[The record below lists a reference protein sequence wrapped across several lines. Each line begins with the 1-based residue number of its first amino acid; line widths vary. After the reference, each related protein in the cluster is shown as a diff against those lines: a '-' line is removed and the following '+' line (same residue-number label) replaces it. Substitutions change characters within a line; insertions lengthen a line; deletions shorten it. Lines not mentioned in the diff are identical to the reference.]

1 MTFRYLHKTSDGNF
15 YLDHRLNPSVRAMF
29 CAMASRMPG
38 GGIEARYKQIVDA
51 VAEDFRGDSG
61 WSIDTYYPF
70 AEDALCKLEV
80 HPKVQEFFD
89 KFVLMYGH
97 SSIMELTGSPSVY
110 TQGISWYTAYLL
122 FDSPLCSGQEFSTRA
137 VRRKDW
143 PMARECYVPAHH
155 DLSGDEVQEGPF
167 EDMMVPHPKL
177 KELHDL
183 WLTIF
188 EHEVE
193 AWKEFFSDAD
203 NRAAYGI
210 QDKEPF
216 RPALDRARWAIPGT
230 IATGCAHTGHLR
242 ERSRVLRDGLLLA
255 QKSNA
260 PSAVKVWEDIRDCY
274 SQAAPGLAHMGLR
287 EAVYDADTS
296 RLPLHLDWND
306 FTVGDR
312 DEVMVALNGWAT
324 VDFQEEDWSGR
335 VKGERA
341 YLDPT
346 YNRMAQVRTSIRC
359 SLAVARDWHRHR
371 TMYPWEM
378 KLVTDDKRT
387 LTIHPAYGVK
397 SEFGKA
403 NLTKALEM
411 ASALYWEFVG
421 HGNDYLSMLCLP
433 LGAQVEL
440 AGQAGLRDAV
450 YCFELRRDAH
460 GANFEY
466 KAQATAAILALREE
480 LEEKYPGLPE
490 HLGL

>member
-1 MTFRYLHKTSDGNF
+1 
-15 YLDHRLNPSVRAMF
+15 
-29 CAMASRMPG
+29 
-38 GGIEARYKQIVDA
+38 
-51 VAEDFRGDSG
+51 
-61 WSIDTYYPF
+61 
-70 AEDALCKLEV
+70 
-80 HPKVQEFFD
+80 
-89 KFVLMYGH
+89 
-97 SSIMELTGSPSVY
+97 
-110 TQGISWYTAYLL
+110 
-122 FDSPLCSGQEFSTRA
+122 
-137 VRRKDW
+137 
-143 PMARECYVPAHH
+143 
-155 DLSGDEVQEGPF
+155 
-167 EDMMVPHPKL
+167 MVPHPKL

-193 AWKEFFSDAD
+193 AWKGFFSDAD

-312 DEVMVALNGWAT
+312 DEVMVALNGWTT
-324 VDFQEEDWSGR
+324 VDFREEDWSGR

-341 YLDPT
+341 YLDPA
-346 YNRMAQVRTSIRC
+346 YNRMAQVWTSIRC

-387 LTIHPAYGVK
+387 LTIHPAYEVK

-433 LGAQVEL
+433 LGTQVEL
-440 AGQAGLRDAV
+440 TGQAGLRDAV

-480 LEEKYPGLPE
+480 LESNYPGLPE